1 MKFIAQW
8 SVEHRVTVNLLM
20 IFICIIGLMSLS
32 NMKRQVFPDF
42 TLDRISIQV
51 VYLGASPE
59 EIEEGIVIKIE
70 EKIAS
75 VDGIKKIISK
85 AREGLGTVLLELNE
99 DVKDVQKVVD
109 EVKIL
114 VDSITNFPEEA
125 EKPIVQEL
133 TIKEDAINIAIY
145 GNVSEM
151 TMRRIGEKI
160 RDDLLA
166 YRDISQVNL
175 AGVRDY
181 EITVEISEDNLRRY
195 GLTFDAVARAVK
207 TGSLDLPG
215 GVIKSTGGDVLIRAK
230 GQRYTGREFE
240 GIPLIALPDGTT
252 IRLGD
257 VARIIDGF
265 KDTDQSGRFNGS
277 PAVLIQVRKTRS
289 EDLIH
294 ISRIVR
300 AYVKDHQTTLPPG
313 VKMAIWGDL
322 SFLVKDRI
330 DLLVTNGIQGMI
342 LVFICLGLFLRMGL
356 AFWVAIGIPFSFL
369 GAFCILNWLDA
380 SINMISLFGFIM
392 TLGILVDDAII
403 IGENIYAHYE
413 RGVAP
418 IKAVVNGVNEVGGP
432 VLMAISTNI
441 IAFMPLLFI
450 SGIMGRFVYILPVSV
465 IIILA
470 ISLFEAFF
478 ILPAHLAKSLE
489 KDNHRKAVNKKKQWH
504 TSLLNQI
511 QQKLQYTIDHIYGP
525 ILRKIIDNRYI
536 TFSIAIGVLMVIS
549 ALLLGKHV
557 PFVLHPKTD
566 SNYAQVQ
573 FSYPLG
579 TPVSVTKST
588 IKRIEQ
594 VIPRLNKELSGSK
607 TDGQKIVP
615 YYFSLIGMI
624 VNAGANGSEIG
635 GHAGQIFLELL
646 TPENRSITSNDVVSH
661 FRKLVGEIPGVE
673 KLIFSSLSGSP
684 AGNPIEIQL
693 IGDEFPALEEAA
705 EKLKAELAR
714 YDGTFDISDNFRP
727 GKSEI
732 KLKAKETTYSLGIT
746 LADLARQIRQAFYGD
761 EAVRIQRGRDDVK
774 VMVRYSEQERRSL
787 ETIEDMRIRGPK
799 GNQIPFSEVAEVTYG
814 RGYSIINRIDRHRQI
829 TVISDLDESITNAEI
844 IVDELSRNFLP
855 KLMARYPQLSYS
867 LEGQKKRANE
877 SINSLLNGFFIA
889 VLAIYLLLATQFRS
903 YLQPIIIMIAV
914 PFGMVGAVL
923 GHMVIGI
930 PMTLLSIFGI
940 MALSGIVVNDS
951 IILIDFINRAIQTGT
966 PIEKAVEEA
975 GKARFRAVILTS
987 ITTIAGLLP
996 LLLERSFQAQFLIPM
1011 AVSISFG
1018 LLAATVLTL
1027 FLVPT
1032 LYLIVTET
1040 GLYLKGLFDFKKDAK
1055 KAVNQE
1061 NP

>member
-313 VKMAIWGDL
+313 
-322 SFLVKDRI
+322 
-330 DLLVTNGIQGMI
+330 
-342 LVFICLGLFLRMGL
+342 
-356 AFWVAIGIPFSFL
+356 
-369 GAFCILNWLDA
+369 LNPD
-380 SINMISLFGFIM
+380 
-392 TLGILVDDAII
+392 
-403 IGENIYAHYE
+403 
-413 RGVAP
+413 
-418 IKAVVNGVNEVGGP
+418 P
-432 VLMAISTNI
+432 V
-441 IAFMPLLFI
+441 
-450 SGIMGRFVYILPVSV
+450 
-465 IIILA
+465 
-470 ISLFEAFF
+470 
-478 ILPAHLAKSLE
+478 PA
-489 KDNHRKAVNKKKQWH
+489 
-504 TSLLNQI
+504 
-511 QQKLQYTIDHIYGP
+511 
-525 ILRKIIDNRYI
+525 
-536 TFSIAIGVLMVIS
+536 
-549 ALLLGKHV
+549 
-557 PFVLHPKTD
+557 
-566 SNYAQVQ
+566 
-573 FSYPLG
+573 
-579 TPVSVTKST
+579 
-588 IKRIEQ
+588 
-594 VIPRLNKELSGSK
+594 
-607 TDGQKIVP
+607 
-615 YYFSLIGMI
+615 
-624 VNAGANGSEIG
+624 
-635 GHAGQIFLELL
+635 
-646 TPENRSITSNDVVSH
+646 
-661 FRKLVGEIPGVE
+661 
-673 KLIFSSLSGSP
+673 
-684 AGNPIEIQL
+684 
-693 IGDEFPALEEAA
+693 
-705 EKLKAELAR
+705 
-714 YDGTFDISDNFRP
+714 
-727 GKSEI
+727 
-732 KLKAKETTYSLGIT
+732 
-746 LADLARQIRQAFYGD
+746 
-761 EAVRIQRGRDDVK
+761 
-774 VMVRYSEQERRSL
+774 
-787 ETIEDMRIRGPK
+787 
-799 GNQIPFSEVAEVTYG
+799 
-814 RGYSIINRIDRHRQI
+814 
-829 TVISDLDESITNAEI
+829 
-844 IVDELSRNFLP
+844 
-855 KLMARYPQLSYS
+855 
-867 LEGQKKRANE
+867 
-877 SINSLLNGFFIA
+877 
-889 VLAIYLLLATQFRS
+889 
-903 YLQPIIIMIAV
+903 
-914 PFGMVGAVL
+914 
-923 GHMVIGI
+923 
-930 PMTLLSIFGI
+930 
-940 MALSGIVVNDS
+940 
-951 IILIDFINRAIQTGT
+951 
-966 PIEKAVEEA
+966 
-975 GKARFRAVILTS
+975 
-987 ITTIAGLLP
+987 
-996 LLLERSFQAQFLIPM
+996 
-1011 AVSISFG
+1011 
-1018 LLAATVLTL
+1018 
-1027 FLVPT
+1027 
-1032 LYLIVTET
+1032 
-1040 GLYLKGLFDFKKDAK
+1040 
-1055 KAVNQE
+1055 
-1061 NP
+1061 

>member
-1 MKFIAQW
+1 
-8 SVEHRVTVNLLM
+8 
-20 IFICIIGLMSLS
+20 
-32 NMKRQVFPDF
+32 MKRQVFPDF

-51 VYLGASPE
+51 LYLGASPE

-85 AREGLGTVLLELNE
+85 AREGVGSVLLELNE

-151 TMRRIGEKI
+151 TMRQIGEKI

-195 GLTFDAVARAVK
+195 GLTFDAVTRAVK

-230 GQRYTGREFE
+230 GQRYTGKEFE
-240 GIPLIALPDGTT
+240 EIPLIALPDGTI

-277 PAVLIQVRKTRS
+277 PAVLIKVRKTRS

-294 ISRIVR
+294 IARIVR
-300 AYVKDHQTTLPPG
+300 GYVNDHQTTLPPG
-313 VKMAIWGDL
+313 VKMSIWGDF

-356 AFWVAIGIPFSFL
+356 AFWVAMGIPFSFL

-403 IGENIYAHYE
+403 IGENIYTHYE

-418 IKAVVNGVNEVGGP
+418 IKAIVNGVNEVGWP

-478 ILPAHLAKSLE
+478 ILPAHLAKSL
-489 KDNHRKAVNKKKQWH
+489 KDNHGKSVNKKKQWH

-525 ILRKIIDNRYI
+525 ILRKVIYNRYI
-536 TFSIAIGVLMVIS
+536 TLSIAIGVLMVIS
-549 ALLLGKHV
+549 ALILGKHV
-557 PFVLHPKTD
+557 QFVLHPKTD

-573 FSYPLG
+573 FTYPLG
-579 TPVSVTKST
+579 TPVSLTKST

-594 VIPRLNKELSGSK
+594 VIPILNKELSGSK

-624 VNAGANGSEIG
+624 VNAGADGSEIG

-684 AGNPIEIQL
+684 AGNPVEIQL

-705 EKLKAELAR
+705 EKLKAEIAR
-714 YDGTFDISDNFRP
+714 YNGTFDISDNSRP

-732 KLKAKETTYSLGIT
+732 KLKAKETAYSLGIT

-774 VMVRYSEQERRSL
+774 VMVRYSERERRSL
-787 ETIEDMRIRGPK
+787 ETIEDMRIRSSRGD
-799 GNQIPFSEVAEVTYG
+799 QIPFSEVAEVTYG

-829 TVISDLDESITNAEI
+829 TVISDLDESITNAEM
-844 IVDELSRNFLP
+844 IVDELSRDFLP
-855 KLMARYPQLSYS
+855 KLMARYPQLSYA

-877 SINSLLNGFFIA
+877 SINSLLKGFFIA

-951 IILIDFINRAIQTGT
+951 ILLIDFINRAIQTGI

-987 ITTIAGLLP
+987 MTTIAGLLP

-1018 LLAATVLTL
+1018 LMAATVLTL
-1027 FLVPT
+1027 LLVPT

-1040 GLYLKGLFDFKKDAK
+1040 GLYLKGLFDFRA
-1055 KAVNQE
+1055 
-1061 NP
+1061 P

>member
-8 SVEHRVTVNLLM
+8 SVDHRVTVNLLM
-20 IFICIIGLMSLS
+20 IFIGIVGLISLS

-51 VYLGASPE
+51 LYLGASPE

-85 AREGLGTVLLELNE
+85 AREGVGSVLLELNE

-151 TMRRIGEKI
+151 TMRQIGEKI

-195 GLTFDAVARAVK
+195 GLTFDAVTRAVK

-230 GQRYTGREFE
+230 GQRYTGKEFE
-240 GIPLIALPDGTT
+240 EIPLIALPDGTI

-277 PAVLIQVRKTRS
+277 PAVLIKVRKTRS

-294 ISRIVR
+294 IARIVR
-300 AYVKDHQTTLPPG
+300 GYVNDHQTTLPPG
-313 VKMAIWGDL
+313 VKMSIWGDF

-356 AFWVAIGIPFSFL
+356 AFWVAMGIPFSFL

-403 IGENIYAHYE
+403 IGENIYTHYE

-418 IKAVVNGVNEVGGP
+418 IKAIVNGVNEVGWP

-478 ILPAHLAKSLE
+478 ILPAHLAKSL
-489 KDNHRKAVNKKKQWH
+489 KDNHGKSVNKKKQWH

-525 ILRKIIDNRYI
+525 ILRKVLYNRYI
-536 TFSIAIGVLMVIS
+536 TLSIAIGVLMVIS
-549 ALLLGKHV
+549 ALILGKHV
-557 PFVLHPKTD
+557 QFVLHPKTD

-573 FSYPLG
+573 FTYPLG
-579 TPVSVTKST
+579 TPVSLTKST

-594 VIPRLNKELSGSK
+594 VIPILNKELSGSK

-624 VNAGANGSEIG
+624 VNAGADGSEIG

-684 AGNPIEIQL
+684 AGNPVEIQL

-705 EKLKAELAR
+705 EKLKAEIAR
-714 YDGTFDISDNFRP
+714 YNGTFDISDNSRP

-732 KLKAKETTYSLGIT
+732 KLKAKETAYSLGIT

-774 VMVRYSEQERRSL
+774 VMVRYSERERRSL
-787 ETIEDMRIRGPK
+787 ETIEDMRIRSSRGD
-799 GNQIPFSEVAEVTYG
+799 QIPFSEVAEVTYG

-829 TVISDLDESITNAEI
+829 TVISDLDESITNAEM
-844 IVDELSRNFLP
+844 IVDELSRDFLP
-855 KLMARYPQLSYS
+855 KLMARYPQLSYA

-877 SINSLLNGFFIA
+877 SINSLLKGFFIA

-951 IILIDFINRAIQTGT
+951 ILLIDFINRAIQTGI

-987 ITTIAGLLP
+987 MTTIAGLLP

-1018 LLAATVLTL
+1018 LMAATVLTL
-1027 FLVPT
+1027 LLVPT

-1040 GLYLKGLFDFKKDAK
+1040 GLYLKGLFDFRA
-1055 KAVNQE
+1055 
-1061 NP
+1061 P

>member
-8 SVEHRVTVNLLM
+8 SVDHRVTVNLLM
-20 IFICIIGLMSLS
+20 IFIGIVGLISLS

-51 VYLGASPE
+51 LYLGASPE

-85 AREGLGTVLLELNE
+85 AREGVGSVLLELNE

-151 TMRRIGEKI
+151 TMRQIGEKI

-195 GLTFDAVARAVK
+195 GLTFDAVTRAVK

-230 GQRYTGREFE
+230 GQRYTGKEFE
-240 GIPLIALPDGTT
+240 EIPLIALPDGTI

-277 PAVLIQVRKTRS
+277 PAVLIKVRKTRS

-294 ISRIVR
+294 IARIVR
-300 AYVKDHQTTLPPG
+300 GYVNDHQTTLPPG
-313 VKMAIWGDL
+313 VKMSIWGDF

-356 AFWVAIGIPFSFL
+356 AFWVAMGIPFSFL

-403 IGENIYAHYE
+403 IGENIYTHYE

-418 IKAVVNGVNEVGGP
+418 IKAIVNGVNEVGWP

-478 ILPAHLAKSLE
+478 ILPAHLAKSL
-489 KDNHRKAVNKKKQWH
+489 KDNHGKSVNKKKQWH

-525 ILRKIIDNRYI
+525 ILRKVIYNRYI
-536 TFSIAIGVLMVIS
+536 TLSIAIGVLMVIS
-549 ALLLGKHV
+549 ALILGKHV
-557 PFVLHPKTD
+557 QFVLHPKTD

-573 FSYPLG
+573 FTYPLG
-579 TPVSVTKST
+579 TPVSLTKST

-594 VIPRLNKELSGSK
+594 VIPILNKELSGSK

-624 VNAGANGSEIG
+624 VNAGADGSEIG

-684 AGNPIEIQL
+684 AGNPVEIQL

-705 EKLKAELAR
+705 EKLKAEIAR
-714 YDGTFDISDNFRP
+714 YNGTFDISDNSRP

-732 KLKAKETTYSLGIT
+732 KLKAKETAYSLGIT

-774 VMVRYSEQERRSL
+774 VMVRYSERERRSL
-787 ETIEDMRIRGPK
+787 ETIEDMRIRSSRGD
-799 GNQIPFSEVAEVTYG
+799 QIPFSEVAEVTYG

-829 TVISDLDESITNAEI
+829 TVISDLDESITNAEM
-844 IVDELSRNFLP
+844 IVDELSRDFLP
-855 KLMARYPQLSYS
+855 KLMARYPQLSYA

-877 SINSLLNGFFIA
+877 SINSLLKGFFIA

-951 IILIDFINRAIQTGT
+951 ILLIDFINRAIQTGI

-987 ITTIAGLLP
+987 MTTIAGLLP

-1018 LLAATVLTL
+1018 LMAATVLTL
-1027 FLVPT
+1027 LLVPT

-1040 GLYLKGLFDFKKDAK
+1040 GLYLKGLFDFRA
-1055 KAVNQE
+1055 
-1061 NP
+1061 P